1 MSSRGRPKRAQWM
14 QWIQKFEG
22 IFHVIYLCYML
33 HTILKLFYY
42 YLLVICNFGR
52 RFAIFYDFLRFVL
65 NSGIWEYFFGGL
77 THNSRKCDIRFSVCL
92 DVVVLGGQSF

>member
-1 MSSRGRPKRAQWM
+1 M

-33 HTILKLFYY
+33 HTILKPFYY

-52 RFAIFYDFLRFVL
+52 RFAIFYDFLRFVS
-65 NSGIWEYFFGGL
+65 NSGIWEDFLGGL
-77 THNSRKCDIRFSVCL
+77 THNSRKWEQIL
-92 DVVVLGGQSF
+92 DVWLDFQGWGGPNFPGFGP